1 MGTQLNLNTD
11 IVGDIYTGVPEIK
24 EQLEIVKYL
33 DNQTS
38 KIDTL
43 ISKLQIQITK
53 IKEYRQA
60 LISSAVTGKID
71 VRDEVRA

>member
-71 VRDEVRA
+71 VREKVRA